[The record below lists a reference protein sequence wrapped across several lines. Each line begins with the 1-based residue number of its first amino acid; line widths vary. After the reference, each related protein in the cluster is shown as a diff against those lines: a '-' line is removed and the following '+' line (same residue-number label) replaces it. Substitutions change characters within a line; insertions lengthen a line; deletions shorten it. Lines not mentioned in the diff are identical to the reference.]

1 MKNTWLVTLVALL
14 CAHTSAAQE
23 LRLMAYNVLYDGAD
37 DAKSVAAIEA
47 ETADVVC
54 LRELT
59 PHFVKAFE
67 GSAALTKAYPHRTF
81 LPKTGTWGVGLAS
94 KVPLT
99 DVRVVPVPPLK
110 LPAMEATVRLDGADV
125 RLVCVHL
132 NPPAG
137 KHKKSDSFAET
148 LRKNAVVRKKQADT
162 LVTRFASVKTPVV
175 LLGDFNEEPGG
186 EALAALE
193 KAGWSRGCAVPG
205 SSCSATWPGPTSS
218 WPAVFMVDH
227 VFARG
232 LDFSVAKTLR
242 AGGSDHYPVLA
253 SVKRPVRPAP

>member
-1 MKNTWLVTLVALL
+1 
-14 CAHTSAAQE
+14 
-23 LRLMAYNVLYDGAD
+23 
-37 DAKSVAAIEA
+37 
-47 ETADVVC
+47 
-54 LRELT
+54 
-59 PHFVKAFE
+59 
-67 GSAALTKAYPHRTF
+67 
-81 LPKTGTWGVGLAS
+81 VGLAS
-94 KVPLT
+94 KVPLS
-99 DVRVVPVPPLK
+99 DVRVVAVPPLK
-110 LPAMEATVRLDGADV
+110 LPAMEATVRLAGSEV

-162 LVTRFASVKTPVV
+162 LVTRFASVKTPVA

-193 KAGWSRGCAVPG
+193 KAGWGRGCAVSG
-205 SSCSATWPGPTSS
+205 SSCSATYPGPTSS

-232 LDFSVAKTLR
+232 LDFSLAKTLR
-242 AGGSDHYPVLA
+242 AGGSDHYPVLGV
-253 SVKRPVRPAP
+253 VKLPVKPAP